1 MYHRNR
7 KKINMAVKSTI
18 LKKLAGAF
26 LLAIGGYIIGAIIT
40 WLGFFPPL
48 PWEKLGF
55 VIGGAYGLFKDEI
68 DELFE

>member
-1 MYHRNR
+1 
-7 KKINMAVKSTI
+7 MAVKSTI